1 MVTRDWAAMRAKV
14 ERELFCRI
22 GGSLH
27 GPPEAAHI
35 IQRSRVPA
43 GAGGEDEDNCLP
55 LCRRCHQAYDERRLD
70 VLPYLTRE
78 EAAYAV
84 GLVGMLSAL
93 ERVTNRRWVPA

>member
-1 MVTRDWAAMRAKV
+1 MTVRDWTDMREKI
-14 ERELFCRI
+14 EREQFCRV

-27 GPPEAAHI
+27 SPPDPAHI

-43 GAGGEDEDNCLP
+43 GMGAEHQDNCIP

-70 VLPYLTRE
+70 ILPYLSKE
-78 EAAYAV
+78 EMGYV
-84 GLVGMLSAL
+84 VLLVGMLSAL